1 MARTGCLWGGAA
13 ERALGNRVLW
23 DAGMPGAG
31 GGDEYHSTW
40 LAARLGMHAAARE
53 PVRLPARA
61 GMNRHMR
68 IRRQLRHCVPHR
80 AGMNRICRRHLGAQ
94 SGVPRPCGDEPDRR
108 VDIVMTPCVP
118 RPCGDEPAPN
128 SPRHHGPW
136 CCATIKMRAELTGAG
151 VGAR

>member
-31 GGDEYHSTW
+31 GGSYEYHSTW

-53 PVRLPARA
+53 PVQLPARA

-68 IRRQLRHCVPHR
+68 IRRQLRHCVP
-80 AGMNRICRRHLGAQ
+80 
-94 SGVPRPCGDEPDRR
+94 RPCGDEPDRR
-108 VDIVMTPCVP
+108 VDIVMHAMC
-118 RPCGDEPAPN
+118 
-128 SPRHHGPW
+128 SPPVRG
-136 CCATIKMRAELTGAG
+136 
-151 VGAR
+151 